1 MPQCFAGVD
10 DTSKI
15 TPTVVD
21 HSEFHI
27 DLEHF
32 LSGWDTFAA
41 RVIFRSDPKCDG
53 HGFENRLGNVVPV
66 SAIKNFDMEVAAKV

>member
-1 MPQCFAGVD
+1 MTQCFAGVD

-15 TPTVVD
+15 APTVVD

-41 RVIFRSDPKCDG
+41 RVVFRSDPKCDG
-53 HGFENRLGNVVPV
+53 YGFKNRLGNVVPV
-66 SAIKNFDMEVAAKV
+66 SAIKNFNVEVAAEV